1 MTRVSIALPP
11 RPYDAVIE
19 SGLLQRS
26 GETLRDLF
34 SMIFN
39 GSGDSPEK
47 HQRLFV

>member
-1 MTRVSIALPP
+1 MTRITIALPP

-34 SMIFN
+34 A
-39 GSGDSPEK
+39 
-47 HQRLFV
+47 